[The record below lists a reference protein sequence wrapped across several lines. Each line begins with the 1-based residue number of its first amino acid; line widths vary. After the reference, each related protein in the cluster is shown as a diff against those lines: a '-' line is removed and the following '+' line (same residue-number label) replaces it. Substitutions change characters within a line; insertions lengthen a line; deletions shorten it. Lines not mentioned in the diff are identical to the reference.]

1 MNVTQKHLMK
11 LVLEI
16 DEICKKYDIEYFIDY
31 GTTLGAIRHEGF
43 IPWDDDLDIMLTEEN
58 YDKWVKAC
66 EQELDP
72 TRRVYSD
79 VRLDRE
85 FPTVFGRYND
95 VETAR
100 VGERS
105 EFWKPIC
112 GQCIDV
118 FYLLELPGD
127 PVRKQKAI
135 DYYFAYDEYSNS
147 SYRHYRMK
155 TENWMKLYKRFCF
168 WEKIFGKERVLRHIE
183 KKIFHK
189 HYEDCDTYICTS
201 ARKKGPSSIV
211 PKECYDT
218 VYMANFEGHKLPIA
232 GKYMELLNVYYEDT
246 YCMIPEHKKGHSKMS
261 HTGIGCREYV
271 SDYMRLIDKDAMLQ
285 ERQEFKHIA
294 VEEGYR
300 MTNLSRELFDKL
312 GYCEILKIHKKI
324 REKQIRM
331 KDYLVAGD
339 RDKLQVLDE
348 IFSDYYDKQMNTSV
362 RAWDCYFP
370 LEDDL
375 VYAALFTLIYYRN
388 DYYTAAKILNLRELN
403 DIPMTPQLDEI
414 MDVIQTTRKI
424 KAATVYGK
432 YEEARQ
438 YLQHGMEHYGSCREI
453 RICQLALDVLEA
465 KDETGY
471 AACEKRAQELLK
483 EYPEDDQCMKAL
495 GDIAFAR
502 GNQEEAKKY
511 YDWVMKHS
519 INGMLHM
526 DIKKKTGVKQ

>member
-58 YDKWVKAC
+58 YDKWVEAC
-66 EQELDP
+66 KKELDP
-72 TRRVYSD
+72 AKRVYSD

-95 VETAR
+95 VESAR

-127 PVRKQKAI
+127 PKKKQKAI
-135 DYYFAYDEYSNS
+135 DLYYAYDEYSNS

-155 TENWMKLYKRFCF
+155 TERWMKLYRRFCF
-168 WEKIFGKERVLRHIE
+168 WEKIFGKERVLQYLE
-183 KKIFHK
+183 KRIFHK
-189 HYEDCDTYICTS
+189 HYDDCDTYICTS

-218 VYMANFEGHKLPIA
+218 VYMADFEGHKLPIA
-232 GKYMELLNVYYEDT
+232 GKYIELLNVYYEDT
-246 YCMIPEHKKGHSKMS
+246 YCMLPEQKKGHSKMS
-261 HTGIGCREYV
+261 LSGIGCEAYV
-271 SDYMRLIDKDAMLQ
+271 SDYMRLIDKDAMLAD
-285 ERQEFKHIA
+285 RQKFKHIA

-300 MTNLSRELFDKL
+300 ITNLSRDLYDKL
-312 GYCEILKIHKKI
+312 GYCEILKIHKAI
-324 REKQIRM
+324 QAKQIRIQ
-331 KDYLVAGD
+331 DYLVADD
-339 RDKLQVLDE
+339 RDKLSVLDE
-348 IFSDYYDKQMNTSV
+348 LFSDYYEKQMHSSV
-362 RAWDCYFP
+362 RAWDCYFK

-375 VYAALFTLIYYRN
+375 VYAALFNLIYYRN

-403 DIPMTPQLDEI
+403 DIPSTPELDQI
-414 MDVIQTTRKI
+414 MDVIRTTRKI
-424 KAATVYGK
+424 KAATIYGN
-432 YEEARQ
+432 YEEAEK
-438 YLQHGMEHYGSCREI
+438 YLRYGLEHYSACREI
-453 RICQLALDVLEA
+453 QISKLVLEVLQA
-465 KDETGY
+465 ENEAQY
-471 AACEKRAQELLK
+471 AACEREAQELLK
-483 EYPEDDQCMKAL
+483 RYPEDDQCMKVM
-495 GDIAFAR
+495 GDIAYAR
-502 GNQEEAKKY
+502 GNQTEAGKY
-511 YDWVMKHS
+511 YDWVMKNS
-519 INGMLHM
+519 INGMLHL
-526 DIKKKTGVKQ
+526 DIRKKTGAQG